1 MARRPLDGIRV
12 IDLTRV
18 VSGPFA
24 TMQLGDLGAEIIKV
38 EKPVD
43 GDDARAFAP
52 PYQGDQAAYFLSVNR
67 NKKSITLDLKSD
79 RGKDILWRLI
89 DTADVLVENFR
100 PGAMDRLG
108 FGVDAVRRR
117 KPALIY
123 ASISGFGNTG
133 PARDLPGYDVIVQ
146 GESGLMDITGPAD
159 GAPHKVGT
167 SIADLTSGLMA
178 VQGILAALYA
188 RRDNGEGQHVEI
200 SMYESA
206 ASLLTFNAGIYY
218 ATGTAPTRQGNV
230 HPSIVP
236 YQPFEAADGWINLG
250 VANDSLWRKFCAA
263 VERDD
268 LAADGRFARAAD
280 RVAHRDILVPIVD
293 DIIRQRGRD
302 DWLALLRPTGVPC
315 GAIRTVAEVCDSDIL
330 AARDMVCAMAHPTA
344 GIVKGIKSPVHLS
357 ANPLDTYTAPPTLGQ
372 HTADVLAD
380 LLDMSAAEVA
390 QLIKEQAETGT

>member
-38 EKPVD
+38 EKPGD

-67 NKKSITLDLKSD
+67 NKKSITLDLKSEQ
-79 RGKDILWRLI
+79 GKDILWRLI

-108 FGVDAVRRR
+108 FSVDVVRRR
-117 KPALIY
+117 KPSLIY

-159 GAPHKVGT
+159 GAPYKVGT

-178 VQGILAALYA
+178 VQGILAALYV
-188 RRDNGEGQHVEI
+188 RRDSGEGQQVEI
-200 SMYESA
+200 SMYEAA

-218 ATGTAPTRQGNV
+218 ATGKAPKRQGNA

-236 YQPFEAADGWINLG
+236 YQTFEAADGWINLG
-250 VANDSLWRKFCAA
+250 VANDSLWRKFCTAA
-263 VERDD
+263 GRDD
-268 LAADGRFARAAD
+268 LAADERFKRAAD
-280 RVAHRDILVPIVD
+280 RVAHRDILVPIVA

-302 DWLALLRPTGVPC
+302 DWLAALRPTGVPC
-315 GAIRTVAEVCDSDIL
+315 GAIRDVAEVCDSDIL

-344 GIVKGIKSPVHLS
+344 GTVKGIKSPVHLS
-357 ANPLDTYTAPPTLGQ
+357 ATPLDGYTPPPLLGQ
-372 HTADVLAD
+372 HTAEVLAD
-380 LLDMSAAEVA
+380 LLGMSAAGIAALVE
-390 QLIKEQAETGT
+390 EQAETGT